1 MSDFINQHRADV
13 PMLWIDSAA
22 YTARL
27 LEGGSAPWLD
37 VANFLAWQ
45 RKAQGLVRSDV
56 LALPVAAVV
65 AAMLEKTP
73 GLREAMAAKP
83 RAQFALKTLLADE
96 ALRAHL
102 SELLAGL
109 RACFVGAPLV
119 LQIPSPRAW
128 VLQSYAQAHGNSDG
142 VVIDEDVVD
151 AAAMYVADFL
161 RTFSEAGV
169 DGLLLVEASADV
181 PQANAELEWYRPV
194 FNVAAHYRWQLG
206 VKLPADADTA
216 MALKATDDIAFFVAT
231 ADTCASA
238 IGQLTPVSY
247 WGNGIRPICSDTQFY
262 YAEIPAD
269 ANPETVLDRLTSL
282 RQKTEMAM
290 TGA

>member
-1 MSDFINQHRADV
+1 MSDFINQRPADA
-13 PMLWIDSAA
+13 PLLWIDSTA

-56 LALPVAAVV
+56 ITLPVAAVV
-65 AAMLEKTP
+65 SALLEKSP
-73 GLREAMAAKP
+73 SLRDAMAAKP

-96 ALRAHL
+96 TLRAHL

-128 VLQSYAQAHGNSDG
+128 VVQSYVQAHGNADDIT
-142 VVIDEDVVD
+142 VDEELVD

-169 DGLLLVEASADV
+169 DGLLLVEASADM
-181 PQANAELEWYRPV
+181 PQATAELEWYRPV

-206 VKLPADADTA
+206 VKFPADANTA
-216 MALKATDDIAFFVAT
+216 MTLEATDDIAFFVASVSG
-231 ADTCASA
+231 AK
-238 IGQLTPVSY
+238 GQLTPASY
-247 WGNGIRPICSDTQFY
+247 WVSGIRPTCSETQFH
-262 YAEIPAD
+262 YADIPVE
-269 ANPETVLDRLTSL
+269 ANPETVLDRLTAL
-282 RQKTEMAM
+282 RQTAELTT
-290 TGA
+290 TGD